1 MRKLEVNEWKDILI
15 DQIVGYK
22 LKYRNRAGYLFLLGI
37 EINQDIIDRLSG
49 VENVYNEVNLWN
61 AVKSVLTGDPFAQAT
76 TPQRLR
82 SGSPMIGGNNISN
95 KSLKDTE
102 LNVGELIYIV
112 DNDPSEYTRDPQ
124 LYLANSKWRDD
135 LTHVES
141 SEVYMFATEYSTY
154 EILSRKLVGS
164 KQWCFRRDCM
174 DFNQGAKIFKIPKDI
189 SLIGEDEF
197 FEFFAVYMLN
207 LDPIKDIDK
216 IAEAHRDPKIMQKA
230 KDIMYKIQPGQ
241 YIVYDLHKG
250 VSTKP
255 YLLQYDEV
263 AYRYEVAR
271 LVYMPDSYYRK
282 QGAMFGRKV
291 FTEYLPY
298 VHGIT
303 YKGDNN
309 NEHKE

>member
-174 DFNQGAKIFKIPKDI
+174 DFNQGAKIFKVPKEI
-189 SLIGEDEF
+189 SLISKDEF

-207 LDPIKDIDK
+207 LDPNTNQDK
-216 IAEAHRDPKIMQKA
+216 IAEAHKDPKIMQKA
-230 KDIMYKIQPGQ
+230 KEIMHKIQPGQ

-282 QGAMFGRKV
+282 QGATFGRKV